1 MTNKV
6 IQEFMIDG
14 KRRILISPDKK
25 KVYQSRSYFQLLQKN
40 DVLYNGQGKIMDYRE
55 YVSLKDKKEGT
66 MQVKDYM
73 ILLIIYLALLV
84 MFLFRL
90 LKPTKELE
98 IPTKYEV
105 IEHNYDNPKDLY
117 VDTTMSIQ
125 ERNYYEFLYNKE

>member
-25 KVYQSRSYFQLLQKN
+25 NVYQSRSYFHLLQKN
-40 DVLYNGQGKIMDYRE
+40 DELYDGQGKIMDYRE
-55 YVSLKDKKEGT
+55 YLILSDKSQNSMQLKD
-66 MQVKDYM
+66 Y
-73 ILLIIYLALLV
+73 ILLLIIYLALLG

-90 LKPTKELE
+90 LKPAKEIE

-105 IEHNYDNPKDLY
+105 IQHNYDNPQDLY
-117 VDTTMSIQ
+117 GDTTMSIQ